1 MSEGSWKRALVLG
14 GGGMIGVAWEA
25 GLCRGLFERGVDLRE
40 CDAFVGTSAGAITCS
55 QLAAGQLPPGPSDQ
69 RPTGGEGANVDM
81 SRIDMKALGKAFTKW
96 SQIQRTT
103 PADAREIG
111 LVARVLYRETEASW
125 VQGITAVAGGPTA
138 WPTKPF
144 FISAVDTESGERAA
158 FDGEHGVEIG
168 RAIAASAAVPG
179 IFASVEIDGKLYM
192 DGQVHSSTHAD
203 VLLNHPRAKKA
214 AEVIIAMPT
223 NSSTAPGIGAH
234 AEREVT
240 AEIELLKAAGCIVR
254 FITPTAE
261 HAIRLGK
268 NLMDAS
274 KMPDA
279 YAVGVETGH
288 ALASELLPQ

>member
-1 MSEGSWKRALVLG
+1 MSEVSWKRALVLG
-14 GGGMIGVAWEA
+14 GGGMIGAAWEA
-25 GLCRGLFERGVDLRE
+25 GLCRGLFERGVDLRD

-55 QLAAGQLPPGPSDQ
+55 QLAAGELPRGPDSPPRQ
-69 RPTGGEGANVDM
+69 RTEGADVDP
-81 SRIDMKALGKAFTKW
+81 SRIDMKAFGKAFTKW

-111 LVARVLYRETEASW
+111 LVARVLYRDTEADW
-125 VQGITAVAGGPTA
+125 IQGITAVSGGPIA
-138 WPTKPF
+138 WPKKPF
-144 FISAVDTESGERAA
+144 FITAVDTESGERVA
-158 FDGEHGVEIG
+158 FDSLHGVEIG

-203 VLLNHPRAKKA
+203 LLLNHPRAKKA

-223 NSSTAPGIGAH
+223 NSSTAVGIGAH
-234 AEREVT
+234 AEREVA

-254 FITPTAE
+254 FVTPTAE
-261 HAIRLGK
+261 HAARLG
-268 NLMDAS
+268 NNVMDAK

-279 YAVGVETGH
+279 YAVGLEAGH
-288 ALASELLPQ
+288 ALAAELKP